1 MSTLKFKKDFRNL
14 PLPSKQ
20 EPNHIQQGLEKL
32 QARRG
37 EVPAYDQ
44 KQDRPRDLNGQ
55 LIKQGGKYKTK
66 KRSYNKR
73 KTQRK
78 R

>member
-14 PLPSKQ
+14 PLPSKE
-20 EPNHIQQGLEKL
+20 EPNHVQQGLEKL

-37 EVPAYDQ
+37 KVLAYDEKEARQ
-44 KQDRPRDLNGQ
+44 RDLNGQ
-55 LIKQGGKYKTK
+55 VLKQGGKYKTK
-66 KRSYNKR
+66 KRSSNKR

>member
-1 MSTLKFKKDFRNL
+1 MSTIKFKKDFRNL
-14 PLPSKQ
+14 PLSSKE

-37 EVPAYDQ
+37 KVLAYDE
-44 KQDRPRDLNGQ
+44 KEARPKDLNGQ
-55 LIKQGGKYKTK
+55 VLKQGGKKTK